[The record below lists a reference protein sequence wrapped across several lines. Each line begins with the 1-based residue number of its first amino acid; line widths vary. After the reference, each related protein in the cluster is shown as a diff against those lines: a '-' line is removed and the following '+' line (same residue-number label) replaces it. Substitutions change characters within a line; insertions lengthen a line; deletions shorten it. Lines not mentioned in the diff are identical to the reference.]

1 MNLSNFQTEFDK
13 MINRDYFSDKVH
25 PMRQEAFSKFLEFGL
40 PTKKWEDWRFT
51 NLSSI
56 SKGKFR
62 LSEIQ
67 DSPKGNIDISQY
79 DMNDLETIV
88 IYNGH
93 YQEAMSSIPNGVQLL
108 SGSDFLE
115 KTNWEFNSPETS
127 PFDLLNTAFM
137 DSGMSIVVDQNVEVK
152 KPIRMLFIS
161 SGLESLMV
169 TPRIHIDLGE
179 SSSATFIEH
188 HGGDSSSFFQNGS
201 TFVTLE
207 QNAQLDHIRIQSNSV
222 TTANIVNIQVE
233 QNADSRYTFFQFA
246 DGSQL
251 GRLNIYNK
259 LKGEGANCA
268 INGLTLSNDSQH
280 LDNHIITDH
289 QVPHCSSSQNFKTVL
304 QDHSSSVFNGRTI
317 VRKDAQKTDSS
328 QSNKNLLLSKSALV
342 NSNPQLEIYADDV
355 KCAHGS
361 STGALDKDALFYL
374 RSRGLD
380 VLSAKALLV
389 RGFATELL
397 DRVNHESIREFITQR
412 FDQWLTENTTS
423 DNSLSR

>member
-1 MNLSNFQTEFDK
+1 MNISDFNIEFDK

-25 PMRQEAFSKFLEFGL
+25 PMREKAFSKFLEIGL

-51 NLSSI
+51 DLSSI
-56 SKGKFR
+56 SNSNFR
-62 LSEIQ
+62 LSEKL
-67 DSPKGNIDISQY
+67 DAPNGDVDISQY
-79 DMNDLETIV
+79 QIDDVETIV

-93 YQEAMSSIPNGVQLL
+93 YIETLSSIPSGIQLL
-108 SGSDFLE
+108 SGLEYLE
-115 KTNWEFNSPETS
+115 KINWEFNSPEGS

-137 DSGMSIVVDQNVEVK
+137 DSGMSIVVDQNVIVE

-161 SGLESLMV
+161 SGLENLMV

-179 SSSATFIEH
+179 SSSATFIEDH
-188 HGGDSSSFFQNGS
+188 RGDSDSFFQNGS
-201 TFVTLE
+201 TFVTLK

-222 TTANIVNIQVE
+222 TTANILNIQVE

-259 LKGEGANCA
+259 LKGEGANSD

-289 QVPHCSSSQNFKTVL
+289 QVPHCSSAQNFKTVL
-304 QDHSSSVFNGRTI
+304 QGHSSGVFNGRTI

-328 QSNKNLLLSKSALV
+328 QSNKNLLLSKSALM

-361 STGALDKDALFYL
+361 STGALNKDALFYL

-380 VLSAKALLV
+380 VMSAKALLV

-397 DRVNHESIREFITQR
+397 DLVKHDGTRGFITDR
-412 FDQWLTENTTS
+412 FDSWLSENTTV
-423 DNSLSR
+423 

>member
-1 MNLSNFQTEFDK
+1 MNIARFQTEFDK
-13 MINRDYFSDKVH
+13 MMNRDYFSEKVH
-25 PMRQEAFSKFLEFGL
+25 PMRQEAFIKFLKVGI
-40 PTKKWEDWRFT
+40 PTKKSEDWRHT

-56 SKGKFR
+56 SKGSFR
-62 LSEIQ
+62 LSDGQ
-67 DSPKGNIDISQY
+67 DAPKSDIDISQY
-79 DMNDLETIV
+79 NINDLETVV

-93 YQEAMSSIPNGVQLL
+93 YLEALSSIPAGVQLL
-108 SGSDFLE
+108 SGLEYLE
-115 KTNWEFNSPETS
+115 KKDSGFNSPEHS

-137 DSGMSIVVDQNVEVK
+137 DSGMSIVVDQNVIVE
-152 KPIRMLFIS
+152 KPIRLLFIS
-161 SGLESLMV
+161 SGSESLMV

-179 SSSATFIEH
+179 SRSATFIEDH
-188 HGGDSSSFFQNGS
+188 RGDSNSFFQNGS
-201 TFVTLE
+201 TFVTLK

-233 QNADSRYTFFQFA
+233 QNANSRYTFFQFA
-246 DGSQL
+246 DGGQL
-251 GRLNIYNK
+251 GRLNIYNE
-259 LKGEGANCA
+259 LKGEGANSD

-280 LDNHIITDH
+280 LDNHVITDH
-289 QVPHCSSSQNFKTVL
+289 QMPHCSSSQNFKTVL
-304 QDHSSSVFNGRTI
+304 QDNSSGVFNGRTI

-328 QSNKNLLLSKSALV
+328 QSNKNLLLSKSALM

-397 DRVNHESIREFITQR
+397 DLVKHDGTRDFIIDR
-412 FDQWLTENTTS
+412 FDSWLAENTTA
-423 DNSLSR
+423 

>member
-1 MNLSNFQTEFDK
+1 MNISDFNIEFDK
-13 MINRDYFSDKVH
+13 MINRDYLSDKVH
-25 PMRQEAFSKFLEFGL
+25 HMREKAFSKFLEIGL

-51 NLSSI
+51 DLSSI
-56 SKGKFR
+56 SNSNFR
-62 LSEIQ
+62 ISEKQ
-67 DSPKGNIDISQY
+67 DAPNDDVDISQY
-79 DMNDLETIV
+79 QIDDVETIV

-93 YQEAMSSIPNGVQLL
+93 YIETLSSIPSGIQLL
-108 SGSDFLE
+108 SGLDYLK
-115 KTNWEFNSPETS
+115 KTNWEFNSPERS

-137 DSGMSIVVDQNVEVK
+137 DSGMSIIVDQNVIVE
-152 KPIRMLFIS
+152 KPIRLLFIS
-161 SGLESLMV
+161 SGSESLMV

-179 SSSATFIEH
+179 SSSATFIEDH
-188 HGGDSSSFFQNGS
+188 RGDSNSFFQNGS
-201 TFVTLE
+201 TFVTLK

-222 TTANIVNIQVE
+222 TTANILNIQVE

-259 LKGEGANCA
+259 LKGEGANSN

-289 QVPHCSSSQNFKTVL
+289 QVPYCSSSQNFKSVL
-304 QDHSSSVFNGRTI
+304 QDHSSGVFNGRTI

-328 QSNKNLLLSKSALV
+328 QSNKNLLLSKSALM

-355 KCAHGS
+355 KCSHGS
-361 STGALDKDALFYL
+361 STGALNKDALFYL

-380 VLSAKALLV
+380 VMSAKALLV

-397 DRVNHESIREFITQR
+397 TLVKHDGARDFITDR
-412 FDQWLTENTTS
+412 FDSWLSENATA
-423 DNSLSR
+423 

>member
-1 MNLSNFQTEFDK
+1 
-13 MINRDYFSDKVH
+13 
-25 PMRQEAFSKFLEFGL
+25 
-40 PTKKWEDWRFT
+40 
-51 NLSSI
+51 
-56 SKGKFR
+56 
-62 LSEIQ
+62 
-67 DSPKGNIDISQY
+67 
-79 DMNDLETIV
+79 
-88 IYNGH
+88 
-93 YQEAMSSIPNGVQLL
+93 
-108 SGSDFLE
+108 
-115 KTNWEFNSPETS
+115 
-127 PFDLLNTAFM
+127 M
-137 DSGMSIVVDQNVEVK
+137 DSGMSIVVDQNVIVE

-179 SSSATFIEH
+179 SSSATFIEDH
-188 HGGDSSSFFQNGS
+188 RGDSNSFFQNGS
-201 TFVTLE
+201 TFVTLK

-251 GRLNIYNK
+251 GRLNIYNE
-259 LKGEGANCA
+259 LKGEGANSD

-304 QDHSSSVFNGRTI
+304 QDHSSGVFNGRTI
-317 VRKDAQKTDSS
+317 VRKNAQKTDSS
-328 QSNKNLLLSKSALV
+328 QSNKNLLLSKSALM

-361 STGALDKDALFYL
+361 STGTLDKNALFYL

-389 RGFATELL
+389 RGFATDLL
-397 DRVNHESIREFITQR
+397 DLVKHDGIRVFITDR
-412 FDQWLTENTTS
+412 FDSWLTENTTA
-423 DNSLSR
+423 

>member
-1 MNLSNFQTEFDK
+1 MNISDFNIEFDK
-13 MINRDYFSDKVH
+13 MMNRDYLSDKVH
-25 PMRQEAFSKFLEFGL
+25 PMRKKAFSKFLETGL

-51 NLSSI
+51 DLSPI
-56 SKGKFR
+56 SKSNFR
-62 LSEIQ
+62 ISEKQ
-67 DSPKGNIDISQY
+67 DAPNGDVDISQY
-79 DMNDLETIV
+79 QIDDVETIV

-93 YQEAMSSIPNGVQLL
+93 YIETLSSIPSGIQLL
-108 SGSDFLE
+108 SGLDYLE
-115 KTNWEFNSPETS
+115 KTNWEFKSPEPS

-137 DSGMSIVVDQNVEVK
+137 DSGMSIVVDQNVIVE

-179 SSSATFIEH
+179 SSSATFIEDH
-188 HGGDSSSFFQNGS
+188 RGDSNSFFQNGS
-201 TFVTLE
+201 TFVTLK

-222 TTANIVNIQVE
+222 TTANIVNMQVE

-259 LKGEGANCA
+259 LKGEGANSD

-304 QDHSSSVFNGRTI
+304 QDHSSGVFNGRTI
-317 VRKDAQKTDSS
+317 VRKNAQKTNSS
-328 QSNKNLLLSKSALV
+328 QSNKNLLLSKNALM

-361 STGALDKDALFYL
+361 STGTLDKNALFYL

-389 RGFATELL
+389 RGFAAELL
-397 DRVNHESIREFITQR
+397 DLVKHDGTRDFITER
-412 FDQWLTENTTS
+412 FDSWLSENTTA
-423 DNSLSR
+423 

>member
-1 MNLSNFQTEFDK
+1 MNISDFNIEFDK
-13 MINRDYFSDKVH
+13 IINRDYFSDKVH
-25 PMRQEAFSKFLEFGL
+25 PMREKAFSKFLKIGL

-51 NLSSI
+51 DLSSI
-56 SKGKFR
+56 SNSNFR
-62 LSEIQ
+62 ISEKQ
-67 DSPKGNIDISQY
+67 DAPNGDVDISQY
-79 DMNDLETIV
+79 QIDDVETIV

-93 YQEAMSSIPNGVQLL
+93 YIETLSSIPSGIQLL
-108 SGSDFLE
+108 SGLDYLE
-115 KTNWEFNSPETS
+115 KTNWEFNSPEHS

-137 DSGMSIVVDQNVEVK
+137 DSGMSIVVDQNVIVE

-179 SSSATFIEH
+179 SSSATFIEDH
-188 HGGDSSSFFQNGS
+188 RGDSNSFFQNGS
-201 TFVTLE
+201 TFVTLK
-207 QNAQLDHIRIQSNSV
+207 QNAQLDHIRIQSNSI

-246 DGSQL
+246 DGGQL
-251 GRLNIYNK
+251 GRLNIYNE
-259 LKGEGANCA
+259 LKGEGANSD
-268 INGLTLSNDSQH
+268 INGLTLSNDTQH
-280 LDNHIITDH
+280 LDNHVITDH

-304 QDHSSSVFNGRTI
+304 QDHSSGVFNGRTI

-328 QSNKNLLLSKSALV
+328 QSNKNLLLSKSSLM

-361 STGALDKDALFYL
+361 STGTLDKNALFYL

-380 VLSAKALLV
+380 VMSAKALLV

-397 DRVNHESIREFITQR
+397 DLVKHDGTRDFITDR
-412 FDQWLTENTTS
+412 FDSWLSENTTV
-423 DNSLSR
+423 

>member
-1 MNLSNFQTEFDK
+1 MNISDFNIEFDK
-13 MINRDYFSDKVH
+13 MIKRDYFSDKVH
-25 PMRQEAFSKFLEFGL
+25 PMRKKAFSKFLETGL

-51 NLSSI
+51 DLSSI
-56 SKGKFR
+56 SKSNFR
-62 LSEIQ
+62 ISEKQ
-67 DSPKGNIDISQY
+67 DAPNGDVDISQY
-79 DMNDLETIV
+79 QIDDVETIV

-93 YQEAMSSIPNGVQLL
+93 YLETLSSIPAGIQLL
-108 SGSDFLE
+108 SGLDYLE
-115 KTNWEFNSPETS
+115 KKNWGFNSPEHT

-137 DSGMSIVVDQNVEVK
+137 DSGMSIVVDQNVIVER
-152 KPIRMLFIS
+152 PIRMLFIS

-179 SSSATFIEH
+179 SSSATFIEDH
-188 HGGDSSSFFQNGS
+188 RGDSNSFFQNGS
-201 TFVTLE
+201 TFVTLK

-233 QNADSRYTFFQFA
+233 QNANSRYTFFQFA
-246 DGSQL
+246 NGSQL

-259 LKGEGANCA
+259 LKGEGANSD

-280 LDNHIITDH
+280 LANHIITDH

-304 QDHSSSVFNGRTI
+304 QDHSSGVFNGRTI

-389 RGFATELL
+389 RGFATDLL
-397 DRVNHESIREFITQR
+397 DLVKHDGIRVFITDR
-412 FDQWLTENTTS
+412 FDSWLTENTTA
-423 DNSLSR
+423 

>member
-1 MNLSNFQTEFDK
+1 MNISDFNIEFDK

-25 PMRQEAFSKFLEFGL
+25 PMREKAFSKFLKTGL

-56 SKGKFR
+56 SNSSFR
-62 LSEIQ
+62 LSEKQ
-67 DSPKGNIDISQY
+67 DAPNGDVDISQY
-79 DMNDLETIV
+79 QINDVETIV

-93 YQEAMSSIPNGVQLL
+93 YLETLSSIPSGIQLL
-108 SGSDFLE
+108 SGLDYLE
-115 KTNWEFNSPETS
+115 KTNWEFNSPERS

-137 DSGMSIVVDQNVEVK
+137 DSGMSIVVDQNVIVK

-179 SSSATFIEH
+179 SSSATFIEDH
-188 HGGDSSSFFQNGS
+188 RGDSNSFFQNGS
-201 TFVTLE
+201 TFVTLK
-207 QNAQLDHIRIQSNSV
+207 QNAQLDHIRIQSNSI

-251 GRLNIYNK
+251 GRLNIYNE
-259 LKGEGANCA
+259 LKGEGANSD

-280 LDNHIITDH
+280 LGNHIITDH

-304 QDHSSSVFNGRTI
+304 QDHSSGVFNGRTI

-328 QSNKNLLLSKSALV
+328 QSNKNLILSKSAIM
-342 NSNPQLEIYADDV
+342 NSNPQLEMYADDV

-361 STGALDKDALFYL
+361 STGTLDKDALFYL

-397 DRVNHESIREFITQR
+397 DIVKHDETRDFITDR
-412 FDQWLTENTTS
+412 FDSWLSENTTA
-423 DNSLSR
+423 

>member
-1 MNLSNFQTEFDK
+1 MNISDFNIEFDK
-13 MINRDYFSDKVH
+13 IINRDYFSDKVH
-25 PMRQEAFSKFLEFGL
+25 PMREKAFSKFLKIGL

-51 NLSSI
+51 DLSSI
-56 SKGKFR
+56 SNSNFR
-62 LSEIQ
+62 LSEKQ
-67 DSPKGNIDISQY
+67 DAPNGDVDISQY
-79 DMNDLETIV
+79 QIDDVETIV

-93 YQEAMSSIPNGVQLL
+93 YIETLSSIPSGIQLL
-108 SGSDFLE
+108 SGLDYLE
-115 KTNWEFNSPETS
+115 KTNWEFNSPEHS

-137 DSGMSIVVDQNVEVK
+137 DSGMSIVVDKNVIVE

-161 SGLESLMV
+161 SGLESIMV

-179 SSSATFIEH
+179 SSSATFIEDH
-188 HGGDSSSFFQNGS
+188 RGDSNSFFQNGS
-201 TFVTLE
+201 TFVTLK
-207 QNAQLDHIRIQSNSV
+207 QNAQLDHIRIQSNSI

-233 QNADSRYTFFQFA
+233 QNADSRYTFFQLA

-251 GRLNIYNK
+251 GRLNIYNE
-259 LKGEGANCA
+259 LKGEGANSD
-268 INGLTLSNDSQH
+268 INGLTLSNDTQH
-280 LDNHIITDH
+280 LDNHVITDH

-304 QDHSSSVFNGRTI
+304 QDHSSGVFNGRTI

-328 QSNKNLLLSKSALV
+328 QSNKNLLLSKSALM

-361 STGALDKDALFYL
+361 STGTLDKNALFYL

-380 VLSAKALLV
+380 VMSAKALLV

-397 DRVNHESIREFITQR
+397 DLVKHDGTRDFITDR
-412 FDQWLTENTTS
+412 FDSWLSENTTV
-423 DNSLSR
+423 

>member
-1 MNLSNFQTEFDK
+1 MNISDFNIEFDK

-25 PMRQEAFSKFLEFGL
+25 PMREKAFSKFLEIGL

-51 NLSSI
+51 DLSSI
-56 SKGKFR
+56 SNSNFR
-62 LSEIQ
+62 LSEKL
-67 DSPKGNIDISQY
+67 DAPNGDVDISQY
-79 DMNDLETIV
+79 QIDDVETIV

-93 YQEAMSSIPNGVQLL
+93 YIETLSSIPSGIQLL
-108 SGSDFLE
+108 SGLDYLE
-115 KTNWEFNSPETS
+115 KTNWEFNSPERS

-137 DSGMSIVVDQNVEVK
+137 DSGMSIVVDQNVIVE

-179 SSSATFIEH
+179 SSSATFIEDH
-188 HGGDSSSFFQNGS
+188 RGDSNSFFQNGS
-201 TFVTLE
+201 TFVTLK

-233 QNADSRYTFFQFA
+233 QNADSRYTFFQLA

-259 LKGEGANCA
+259 LKGEGANSD

-289 QVPHCSSSQNFKTVL
+289 QVPHCSSAQNFKTVL
-304 QDHSSSVFNGRTI
+304 QGHSSGVFNGRTI

-328 QSNKNLLLSKSALV
+328 QSNKNLLLSKSALM

-361 STGALDKDALFYL
+361 STGALNKDALFYL

-380 VLSAKALLV
+380 VMSAKALLV

-397 DRVNHESIREFITQR
+397 DLVKHDGTRDFITDR
-412 FDQWLTENTTS
+412 FDSWLSENATA
-423 DNSLSR
+423 

>member
-1 MNLSNFQTEFDK
+1 MNISDFNIEFDK
-13 MINRDYFSDKVH
+13 IINRDYFSDKVH
-25 PMRQEAFSKFLEFGL
+25 PMREKAFSKFLKIGL

-51 NLSSI
+51 DLSSI
-56 SKGKFR
+56 SNSNFR
-62 LSEIQ
+62 LSEKQ
-67 DSPKGNIDISQY
+67 DAPNGDVDISQY
-79 DMNDLETIV
+79 QIDDVETIV

-93 YQEAMSSIPNGVQLL
+93 YIETLSSIPSGIQLL
-108 SGSDFLE
+108 SGLDYLE
-115 KTNWEFNSPETS
+115 KTNWEFNSPEHS

-137 DSGMSIVVDQNVEVK
+137 DSGMSIVVDKNVIVE

-179 SSSATFIEH
+179 SSSATFIEDH
-188 HGGDSSSFFQNGS
+188 RGDSNSFFQNGS
-201 TFVTLE
+201 TFVTLK
-207 QNAQLDHIRIQSNSV
+207 QNAQLDHIRIQSNSI

-233 QNADSRYTFFQFA
+233 QNADSRYTFFQLA

-259 LKGEGANCA
+259 LKGEGANSD

-280 LDNHIITDH
+280 LDNHVITDH

-304 QDHSSSVFNGRTI
+304 QDHSSGVFNGRTI

-328 QSNKNLLLSKSALV
+328 QSNKNLLLSKSALM

-361 STGALDKDALFYL
+361 STGALNKNALFYL

-380 VLSAKALLV
+380 VMSAKALLV

-397 DRVNHESIREFITQR
+397 DLVKHDGTRDFITDR
-412 FDQWLTENTTS
+412 FDSWLSENTTV
-423 DNSLSR
+423 

>member
-1 MNLSNFQTEFDK
+1 MNISDFNIEFDK
-13 MINRDYFSDKVH
+13 IINRDYFSDKVH
-25 PMRQEAFSKFLEFGL
+25 PMREKAFSKFLKIGL

-51 NLSSI
+51 DLSSI
-56 SKGKFR
+56 SNSNFR
-62 LSEIQ
+62 LSEKQ
-67 DSPKGNIDISQY
+67 DAPNGDVDISQY
-79 DMNDLETIV
+79 QIDDVETIV

-93 YQEAMSSIPNGVQLL
+93 YIETLSSIPSGIQLL
-108 SGSDFLE
+108 SGLDYLE
-115 KTNWEFNSPETS
+115 KTNWEFNSPEHS

-137 DSGMSIVVDQNVEVK
+137 DSGMSIVVDKNVIVE

-161 SGLESLMV
+161 SGLESIMV

-179 SSSATFIEH
+179 SSSATFIEDH
-188 HGGDSSSFFQNGS
+188 RGDSNSFFQNGS
-201 TFVTLE
+201 TFVTLK
-207 QNAQLDHIRIQSNSV
+207 QNAQLDHIRIQSNSI

-246 DGSQL
+246 DGGQL
-251 GRLNIYNK
+251 GRLNIYNE
-259 LKGEGANCA
+259 LKGEGANSD
-268 INGLTLSNDSQH
+268 INGLTLSNDTQH
-280 LDNHIITDH
+280 LDNHVITDH

-304 QDHSSSVFNGRTI
+304 QDHSSGVFNGRTI

-328 QSNKNLLLSKSALV
+328 QSNKNLLLSKSALM

-361 STGALDKDALFYL
+361 STGTLDKNALFYL

-380 VLSAKALLV
+380 VMSAKALLV

-397 DRVNHESIREFITQR
+397 DLVKHDGTRDFITDR
-412 FDQWLTENTTS
+412 FDSWLSENATA
-423 DNSLSR
+423 

>member
-1 MNLSNFQTEFDK
+1 MSLSHFQSEFEK
-13 MINRDYFSDKVH
+13 MMNRDYFSDKVH
-25 PMRQEAFSKFLEFGL
+25 PMRQEAFSKFLKIGL

-56 SKGKFR
+56 SNSNFR
-62 LSEIQ
+62 ISEKQ
-67 DSPKGNIDISQY
+67 DAPNGDVDISQY
-79 DMNDLETIV
+79 QIDDVETIV

-93 YQEAMSSIPNGVQLL
+93 YIETLSSIPSGIQLL
-108 SGSDFLE
+108 SGLDYLE
-115 KTNWEFNSPETS
+115 KTNWEFNSPEHS

-137 DSGMSIVVDQNVEVK
+137 DSGMSIVVDQNVIVK

-179 SSSATFIEH
+179 SSSATFIEDH
-188 HGGDSSSFFQNGS
+188 RGDSNSFFQNGS
-201 TFVTLE
+201 TFVTLK

-233 QNADSRYTFFQFA
+233 QNADSGYIFFQFA

-251 GRLNIYNK
+251 GRLNIYNE
-259 LKGEGANCA
+259 LKGEGANSD

-304 QDHSSSVFNGRTI
+304 QDHSSGVFNGRTI

-389 RGFATELL
+389 RGFATDLL
-397 DRVNHESIREFITQR
+397 DLVKHDGIRVFITDR
-412 FDQWLTENTTS
+412 FDSWLTENTTA
-423 DNSLSR
+423 

>member
-1 MNLSNFQTEFDK
+1 MNISDFNIEFDK
-13 MINRDYFSDKVH
+13 IINRDYFSDKVH
-25 PMRQEAFSKFLEFGL
+25 PMREKAFSKFLKIGL

-51 NLSSI
+51 DLSSI
-56 SKGKFR
+56 SNSNFR
-62 LSEIQ
+62 LSEKQ
-67 DSPKGNIDISQY
+67 DAPNGDVDISQY
-79 DMNDLETIV
+79 QIDDVETIV

-93 YQEAMSSIPNGVQLL
+93 YIETLSSIPSGIQLL
-108 SGSDFLE
+108 SGLDYLE
-115 KTNWEFNSPETS
+115 KTNWEFNSPEHS

-137 DSGMSIVVDQNVEVK
+137 DSGMSIVVDKNVIVE

-161 SGLESLMV
+161 SGLESIMV

-179 SSSATFIEH
+179 SSSATFIEDH
-188 HGGDSSSFFQNGS
+188 RGDSNSFFQNGS
-201 TFVTLE
+201 TFVTLK
-207 QNAQLDHIRIQSNSV
+207 QNAQLDHIRIQSNSI

-246 DGSQL
+246 DGGQL
-251 GRLNIYNK
+251 GRLNIYNE
-259 LKGEGANCA
+259 LKGEGANSD
-268 INGLTLSNDSQH
+268 INGLTLSNDTQH
-280 LDNHIITDH
+280 LDNHVITDH

-304 QDHSSSVFNGRTI
+304 QDHSSGVFNGRTI

-328 QSNKNLLLSKSALV
+328 QSNKNLLLSKSALM

-361 STGALDKDALFYL
+361 STGTLDKNALFYL

-380 VLSAKALLV
+380 VMSAKALLV

-397 DRVNHESIREFITQR
+397 DLVKHDGTRDFITDR
-412 FDQWLTENTTS
+412 FDSWLSENTTV
-423 DNSLSR
+423 

>member
-1 MNLSNFQTEFDK
+1 MNISDFNIEFDK
-13 MINRDYFSDKVH
+13 IINRDYFSDKVH
-25 PMRQEAFSKFLEFGL
+25 PMREKAFSKFLKIGL

-51 NLSSI
+51 DLSSI
-56 SKGKFR
+56 SNSNFR
-62 LSEIQ
+62 LSEKQ
-67 DSPKGNIDISQY
+67 DAPNGDIDISQY
-79 DMNDLETIV
+79 QIDDIETIV

-93 YQEAMSSIPNGVQLL
+93 YIKTLSSIPSGIQLL
-108 SGSDFLE
+108 SGLDYLE
-115 KTNWEFNSPETS
+115 KTNWEFNSPEHS

-137 DSGMSIVVDQNVEVK
+137 DSGMSIVVDKNVIVE

-161 SGLESLMV
+161 SGLESIMV

-179 SSSATFIEH
+179 SSSATFIEDH
-188 HGGDSSSFFQNGS
+188 RGDSNSFFQNGS
-201 TFVTLE
+201 TFVTLK
-207 QNAQLDHIRIQSNSV
+207 QNAQLDHIRIQSNSI

-233 QNADSRYTFFQFA
+233 QNADSRYTFFQLA

-251 GRLNIYNK
+251 GRLNIYNE
-259 LKGEGANCA
+259 LKGEGANSD
-268 INGLTLSNDSQH
+268 INGLTLSNDTQH
-280 LDNHIITDH
+280 LDNHVITDH

-304 QDHSSSVFNGRTI
+304 QDHSSGVFNGRTI

-328 QSNKNLLLSKSALV
+328 QSNKNLLLSKSSLM

-361 STGALDKDALFYL
+361 STGTLDKNALFYL

-380 VLSAKALLV
+380 VMSAKALLV

-397 DRVNHESIREFITQR
+397 DLVKHDGTRDFITDR
-412 FDQWLTENTTS
+412 FDSWLSENTTV
-423 DNSLSR
+423 

>member
-1 MNLSNFQTEFDK
+1 MNISDFNIEFDK
-13 MINRDYFSDKVH
+13 MIKRDYFSDKVH
-25 PMRQEAFSKFLEFGL
+25 PMRKKAFSKFLETGL

-51 NLSSI
+51 DLSSI
-56 SKGKFR
+56 SNSNFR
-62 LSEIQ
+62 ISEKQ
-67 DSPKGNIDISQY
+67 DAPKGDVDISQY
-79 DMNDLETIV
+79 QIDDVETIV

-93 YQEAMSSIPNGVQLL
+93 YLETLSSIPAGIQLL
-108 SGSDFLE
+108 SGLDYLE
-115 KTNWEFNSPETS
+115 KTNWEFNSPEHS

-137 DSGMSIVVDQNVEVK
+137 DSGMSIVVDQNVIVE

-207 QNAQLDHIRIQSNSV
+207 QNA
-222 TTANIVNIQVE
+222 
-233 QNADSRYTFFQFA
+233 DSRYTFFQFA

-251 GRLNIYNK
+251 GRINIYNK
-259 LKGEGANCA
+259 LKGEGANSD

-280 LDNHIITDH
+280 LANHIITDH

-304 QDHSSSVFNGRTI
+304 QDHSSGVFNGRTI

-361 STGALDKDALFYL
+361 STGTLDKNALFYL

-380 VLSAKALLV
+380 VVSAKALLV

-397 DRVNHESIREFITQR
+397 DLVKHDGTRVFITDR
-412 FDQWLTENTTS
+412 FDSWLTENTTA
-423 DNSLSR
+423 

>member
-1 MNLSNFQTEFDK
+1 MNISDFNIEFDK
-13 MINRDYFSDKVH
+13 MRNRDYSSDKVH
-25 PMRQEAFSKFLEFGL
+25 PMREKAFSKFFEIGL

-51 NLSSI
+51 DLSSI
-56 SKGKFR
+56 SNRNFR
-62 LSEIQ
+62 ISEKQ
-67 DSPKGNIDISQY
+67 DAPNGDVDISQY
-79 DMNDLETIV
+79 QIDDVETIV

-93 YQEAMSSIPNGVQLL
+93 YIETLSSIPSGIQLL
-108 SGSDFLE
+108 SGMEYLE
-115 KTNWEFNSPETS
+115 KINWEFNSPEGS

-137 DSGMSIVVDQNVEVK
+137 DSGMSIVVDQNVIVE

-161 SGLESLMV
+161 SDLENLMV

-179 SSSATFIEH
+179 SSSATFIEDH
-188 HGGDSSSFFQNGS
+188 RGDSDSFFQNGS
-201 TFVTLE
+201 TFVTLK

-222 TTANIVNIQVE
+222 TTANIVSIQVE

-259 LKGEGANCA
+259 LKGEGANSD

-304 QDHSSSVFNGRTI
+304 QDHSSGVFNGRTI

-328 QSNKNLLLSKSALV
+328 QSNKNLLLSKSALM

-361 STGALDKDALFYL
+361 STGTLDKNALFYL

-380 VLSAKALLV
+380 VLSAKSLLV

-397 DRVNHESIREFITQR
+397 ELVKHGGTRDFITDR
-412 FDQWLTENTTS
+412 FDSWLSENATA
-423 DNSLSR
+423 

>member
-1 MNLSNFQTEFDK
+1 MNVSHFQTEFDK
-13 MINRDYFSDKVH
+13 MMNRDYFSEKVH
-25 PMRQEAFSKFLEFGL
+25 PMRQEAFSKFLEMGL
-40 PTKKWEDWRFT
+40 PTRKWEDWRFT

-56 SKGKFR
+56 SKRNFR
-62 LSEIQ
+62 LSEVQ
-67 DSPKGNIDISQY
+67 DTPKGDIDISQY
-79 DMNDLETIV
+79 EINDLETIV

-93 YQEAMSSIPNGVQLL
+93 YQETLSSIPSGVQLL
-108 SGSDFLE
+108 SGLDYLE
-115 KTNWEFNSPETS
+115 KTNSEFNSPEHS

-137 DSGMSIVVDQNVEVK
+137 DSGMSIVVDSNVDVE

-207 QNAQLDHIRIQSNSV
+207 QNAQLNHIRIQSNSV
-222 TTANIVNIQVE
+222 STANMAKIQVE

-246 DGSQL
+246 DGSRL
-251 GRLNIYNK
+251 GRLNIHAE
-259 LKGEGANCA
+259 LKGEGADCSL
-268 INGLTLSNDSQH
+268 NGLALSNDSQH
-280 LDNHIITDH
+280 LDNHIIMDH
-289 QVPHCSSSQNFKTVL
+289 QVPHCTSSQNFKSVL
-304 QDHSSSVFNGRTI
+304 QDHSSGVFNGRTI
-317 VRKDAQKTDSS
+317 VREGAQKTDSN
-328 QSNKNLLLSKSALV
+328 QSNKNLLLSKNALI

-361 STGALDKDALFYL
+361 TTGALDKDVLFYL

-380 VLSAKALLV
+380 MLSAKALMV

-397 DRVNHESIREFITQR
+397 DLVKHDGIRDFITDR
-412 FDQWLTENTTS
+412 FDTWLLENTTA
-423 DNSLSR
+423 

>member
-1 MNLSNFQTEFDK
+1 MNISDFNIEFDK
-13 MINRDYFSDKVH
+13 IINRDYFSDKVH
-25 PMRQEAFSKFLEFGL
+25 PMREKAFSKFLKIGL

-51 NLSSI
+51 DLSSI
-56 SKGKFR
+56 SNSNFR
-62 LSEIQ
+62 LSEKQ
-67 DSPKGNIDISQY
+67 DAPNGDVDISQY
-79 DMNDLETIV
+79 QIDDVETIV

-93 YQEAMSSIPNGVQLL
+93 YIETLSSIPSGIQLL
-108 SGSDFLE
+108 SGLDYLE
-115 KTNWEFNSPETS
+115 KTNWEFNSPEHS

-137 DSGMSIVVDQNVEVK
+137 DSGMSIVVDKNVIVE

-161 SGLESLMV
+161 SGLESIMV

-179 SSSATFIEH
+179 SSSATFIEDH
-188 HGGDSSSFFQNGS
+188 RGDSNSFFQNGS
-201 TFVTLE
+201 TFVTLK
-207 QNAQLDHIRIQSNSV
+207 QNAQLDHIRIQSNSI

-233 QNADSRYTFFQFA
+233 QNADSRYTFFQLA

-259 LKGEGANCA
+259 LKGEGANSD
-268 INGLTLSNDSQH
+268 INGLTLSNDTQH

-289 QVPHCSSSQNFKTVL
+289 QVPYCSSSQNFKSVL
-304 QDHSSSVFNGRTI
+304 QDHSSGVFNGRTI

-328 QSNKNLLLSKSALV
+328 QSNKNLLLSKSSLM

-361 STGALDKDALFYL
+361 STGTLDKNALFYL

-380 VLSAKALLV
+380 VMSAKALLV

-397 DRVNHESIREFITQR
+397 DLVKHDGTRDFITDR
-412 FDQWLTENTTS
+412 FDSWLSENTTV
-423 DNSLSR
+423 

>member
-1 MNLSNFQTEFDK
+1 MNISDFNIEFDK

-25 PMRQEAFSKFLEFGL
+25 PMRKKAFSKFLEIGL

-51 NLSSI
+51 DLSSI
-56 SKGKFR
+56 SNSNFR
-62 LSEIQ
+62 ISEKQ
-67 DSPKGNIDISQY
+67 DAPNGDVDISQY
-79 DMNDLETIV
+79 QIDDVETIV

-93 YQEAMSSIPNGVQLL
+93 YIETLSSIPSGIQLL
-108 SGSDFLE
+108 SGLDYLE
-115 KTNWEFNSPETS
+115 KTNWEFNSPERS

-137 DSGMSIVVDQNVEVK
+137 DSGMSIVVDQNVIVE

-179 SSSATFIEH
+179 SSSATFIEDH
-188 HGGDSSSFFQNGS
+188 RGDSNSFFQNGS
-201 TFVTLE
+201 TFVTLK
-207 QNAQLDHIRIQSNSV
+207 QNAQLDHIRIQSNSI

-251 GRLNIYNK
+251 GRLNIYNE
-259 LKGEGANCA
+259 LKGEGANSD

-304 QDHSSSVFNGRTI
+304 QDHSSGVFNGRTI

-328 QSNKNLLLSKSALV
+328 QSNKNLLLSKSAIM

-361 STGALDKDALFYL
+361 STGTLDKDALFYL

-397 DRVNHESIREFITQR
+397 DLVKHDGTRNYITDR
-412 FDQWLTENTTS
+412 FDSWLSENTTA
-423 DNSLSR
+423 

>member
-1 MNLSNFQTEFDK
+1 MNISDFNIEFDK

-25 PMRQEAFSKFLEFGL
+25 PMRKKAFSKFLEIGL

-56 SKGKFR
+56 SNSSFR
-62 LSEIQ
+62 ISEKQ
-67 DSPKGNIDISQY
+67 DAPNGDVDISQY
-79 DMNDLETIV
+79 QIDDVETIV

-93 YQEAMSSIPNGVQLL
+93 YLETLSSIPSGIQLL
-108 SGSDFLE
+108 SGLDYLE
-115 KTNWEFNSPETS
+115 KTNWEFKSPERS

-137 DSGMSIVVDQNVEVK
+137 DSGMSIVVDQNVIVER
-152 KPIRMLFIS
+152 PIRMLFIS

-179 SSSATFIEH
+179 SSSATFIEDH
-188 HGGDSSSFFQNGS
+188 RGNSNSFFQNGS
-201 TFVTLE
+201 TFVTLK

-233 QNADSRYTFFQFA
+233 QNADSQYTFFQFA

-251 GRLNIYNK
+251 GRLNIYNE
-259 LKGEGANCA
+259 LKGDGANSD

-304 QDHSSSVFNGRTI
+304 QDYSSGVFNGRTI

-328 QSNKNLLLSKSALV
+328 QSNKNLLLSKSALM

-361 STGALDKDALFYL
+361 STGTLDKNALFYL

-380 VLSAKALLV
+380 VVSAKALLV

-397 DRVNHESIREFITQR
+397 DLVKHDGTRDFITDR
-412 FDQWLTENTTS
+412 FDSWLSENTTA
-423 DNSLSR
+423 